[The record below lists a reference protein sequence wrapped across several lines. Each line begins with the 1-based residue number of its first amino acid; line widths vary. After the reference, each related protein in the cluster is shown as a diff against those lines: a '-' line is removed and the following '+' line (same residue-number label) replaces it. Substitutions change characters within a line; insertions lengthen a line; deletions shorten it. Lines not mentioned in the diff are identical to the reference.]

1 MAVKGDLGGGAETS
15 AKLFVL
21 GEFGRNRGI
30 GNGEVVAVA
39 ASHAQRPIGARK
51 RSVGSGRNASAE
63 QVLEEAART
72 GGDVL
77 AIFRGAIGLP
87 ERPENAAAVCF
98 AFAAVALPPPH
109 VIERAG
115 QICADLRELVFS
127 R

>member
-77 AIFRGAIGLP
+77 GTLRAAIVLPQRPDNGAAPG
-87 ERPENAAAVCF
+87 F
-98 AFAAVALPPPH
+98 AFAAVAPPPPH
-109 VIERAG
+109 LIESA
-115 QICADLRELVFS
+115 
-127 R
+127 

>member
-77 AIFRGAIGLP
+77 GILRAAIVLAARH
-87 ERPENAAAVCF
+87 ENDEALWLCF
-98 AFAAVALPPPH
+98 APV
-109 VIERAG
+109 G
-115 QICADLRELVFS
+115 QL
-127 R
+127 

>member
-72 GGDVL
+72 GGGVL
-77 AIFRGAIGLP
+77 GILRAAIGLP
-87 ERPENAAAVCF
+87 GGPQKPAALGF
-98 AFAAVALPPPH
+98 AFGRV
-109 VIERAG
+109 
-115 QICADLRELVFS
+115 
-127 R
+127 